1 VGMKKRLLYAI
12 IVLLTVSS
20 CGKELS
26 TEFGSGNDGGVI
38 GADCRISK
46 IAYNDSASG
55 VALGSISAIINGTD
69 KATAITLFDSLSL
82 SLIDQYNPQYFGD
95 TIAIDPDQYFVIDNA
110 TKRIQLLHG
119 LIDPGV
125 PGSQKFEIDYTYDAS
140 GYLTGKLY
148 SLVPLNLPFVQVNYA
163 YTGGN
168 LTSMLSEDLFSG
180 DVITDATVT
189 YYNNIAPKN
198 YIYIFPDED
207 GYAPFNQFYNFGKR
221 STNAVKDLKVR
232 YYNSGIV
239 SDSSVSSFINYTMSR
254 DNYVVSVNMVGDD
267 QPSIPAMEG
276 KLNFAYKCK

>member
-1 VGMKKRLLYAI
+1 MKKNIETLAAFLAITLL
-12 IVLLTVSS
+12 LS

-26 TEFGSGNDGGVI
+26 TEFGDGNDGGVI

-55 VALGSISAIINGTD
+55 VGLGSISALINGTD

-82 SLIDQYNPQYFGD
+82 SLIDQYNPKYFGD
-95 TIAIDPDQYFVIDNA
+95 TITIDPDQYFIIDNA

-119 LIDPGV
+119 LIDPSL
-125 PGSQKFEIDYTYDAS
+125 PNSQKFEIGYTYDAS
-140 GYLTGKLY
+140 GYLTDKLY
-148 SLVPLNLPFVQVNYA
+148 SLVPLNLPFLQVNYT

-168 LTSMLSEDLFSG
+168 LTSMLSKDLFSA
-180 DVITDATVT
+180 DVITDAAVT

-198 YIYIFPDED
+198 YLYIFPDED

-221 STNAVKDLKVR
+221 PVNAVKDLKVR

-254 DNYVVSVNMVGDD
+254 DNYVVGVNMVGDD

-276 KLNFAYKCK
+276 KLNFSYKCK